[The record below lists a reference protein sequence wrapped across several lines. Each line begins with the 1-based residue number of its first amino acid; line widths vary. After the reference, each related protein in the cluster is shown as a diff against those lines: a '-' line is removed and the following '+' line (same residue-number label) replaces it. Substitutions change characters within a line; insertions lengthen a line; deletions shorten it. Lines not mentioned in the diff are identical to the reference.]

1 MILTGGRFTSILYI
15 KTEATND
22 TSISFYFIFIEIV
35 WTIFFAT
42 ILCDCEWQRKSCGS
56 IWKWWFTNHSNTC
69 HQIMEK
75 VVSKCGCRK
84 CFFFF
89 SIVFNASTVF
99 SFLKLFNTSDSLLLS
114 QFFLS
119 SQYLLNPTSSSCQFS
134 CHCPSKSKR
143 GYLTLQKCSLS

>member
-1 MILTGGRFTSILYI
+1 MILPLVFILFLQKLYGQFFLPQSCVI
-15 KTEATND
+15 VND
-22 TSISFYFIFIEIV
+22 
-35 WTIFFAT
+35 
-42 ILCDCEWQRKSCGS
+42 K
-56 IWKWWFTNHSNTC
+56 
-69 HQIMEK
+69 EK
-75 VVSKCGCRK
+75 VVGLYESDGSPITVTHVIKLWKKLCQSVVVENV
-84 CFFFF
+84 FFFF